1 MIPSASL
8 NQELPNKTA
17 ITRLTALWAL
27 SESGLGGLMF
37 ALKIPLT
44 GFFVG
49 GFAVL
54 LIGLIAWFGRR
65 NFRTIV
71 QATVLVLIVK
81 ATASPHSPPP
91 AYIAVAF
98 QGLLGAL
105 VYRYVGNFK
114 IAAVLLAV
122 IAMVES
128 ALQKVIMLTLVYGRS
143 LWEALNKMFEGIS
156 KDFPVF
162 SGVSFSLVIIGIY
175 LLLYVIWGFVVGIFS
190 GKLPVL
196 LQQNTSGILHFYHE
210 KKQGDPESP
219 PLLKKKNKAWKWLSY
234 AFILGFILAVFW
246 FSGGNSDKKILYI
259 VFRTVA
265 AILLLFF
272 VLRPVMNWLIQR
284 WMRSQNSET
293 KKSASEILA
302 LLPAIRSYVKPS
314 WQFAAKEQRGWRR
327 LRNFIVNLLVLTL
340 HDTES

>member
-1 MIPSASL
+1 MPSVPVHQAA
-8 NQELPNKTA
+8 PNKTA

-27 SESGLGGLMF
+27 SESGLGGMMF

-54 LIGLIAWFGRR
+54 LIGLIAWYGQRS
-65 NFRTIV
+65 FRIV
-71 QATVLVLIVK
+71 AQATVLVLIVK
-81 ATASPHSPPP
+81 ATVSPHSPPP

-98 QGLLGAL
+98 QGFLGAL
-105 VYRYVGNFK
+105 VFRYIRNFK
-114 IAAVLLAV
+114 AAAVLLAV
-122 IAMVES
+122 TAMAES

-156 KDFPVF
+156 KDFPVL
-162 SGVSFSLVIIGIY
+162 SGVSFSLVIVGIY
-175 LLLYVIWGFVVGIFS
+175 LLLYVIWGFVIGIFS

-196 LQQNTSGILHFYHE
+196 LQQNSEDLVRFYKE
-210 KKQGDPESP
+210 KGVGDLVVSAVP
-219 PLLKKKNKAWKWLSY
+219 KKKNKAWKWLSY
-234 AFILGFILAVFW
+234 ALILAFILAVFW
-246 FSGGNSDKKILYI
+246 LSGMNSDKQILYI
-259 VFRTVA
+259 IFRTIA

-284 WMRSQNSET
+284 WLRNQDSAT
-293 KKSASEILA
+293 KKSASEVLS
-302 LLPAIRSYVKPS
+302 LLPAMRSYVKPA
-314 WQFAAKEQRGWRR
+314 WQFAAQQGRGWRR

-340 HDTES
+340 HDTPQ